1 MEPQKDVVEKLS
13 TATSTDDLVKASQ
26 AWESTWSDIEER
38 FTKLNADF
46 KAVGKASDDYF
57 SQLDQ
62 LAGGIQNPT
71 LKAAEDEKNRSLK
84 RRWIQAYRAAA
95 ESVGKM
101 QSVETDAADF
111 QKVIA
116 GAAMREKIERN
127 IQDARAIASR
137 ANEILGDLARLTAE
151 GNKLIKS

>member
-1 MEPQKDVVEKLS
+1 M
-13 TATSTDDLVKASQ
+13 ASE
-26 AWESTWSDIEER
+26 AWESTWSDIKER
-38 FTKLNADF
+38 FNKLNANF

-57 SQLDQ
+57 AQLE
-62 LAGGIQNPT
+62 LAVGIQNPT
-71 LKAAEDEKNRSLK
+71 LKAAEEEKNRSLK

-101 QSVETDAADF
+101 QSVQTDAADF

-116 GAAMREKIERN
+116 SAAMREKIERN
-127 IQDARAIASR
+127 IQEARAIASR
-137 ANEILGDLARLTAE
+137 ATEILSDLARLTAE